1 MNICAVLISIKPT
14 AASFICMQHPGTI
27 AGRNTG
33 GHEERDGLLRGW
45 QQRYQKKSFLST
57 GHPLIIHSLSGVSL
71 FAIGPQIA
79 MKCNLD
85 LISFDCLREKDA
97 ARPAR
102 AWGGFDECLVR
113 HLTMGNQR
121 ENHLWR
127 QVGAMHG
134 LQKNNCYP
142 FKSHF

>member
-1 MNICAVLISIKPT
+1 MNICMLSISIKPT
-14 AASFICMQHPGTI
+14 AASFICMPCPGTI

-33 GHEERDGLLRGW
+33 GCEKRDGLMRGW
-45 QQRYQKKSFLST
+45 LQRYQKKTFLST
-57 GHPLIIHSLSGVSL
+57 GHPLIIHSLSDVSL
-71 FAIGPQIA
+71 FTNGPQFA
-79 MKCNLD
+79 VKCNLN
-85 LISFDCLREKDA
+85 LISSLREREA
-97 ARPAR
+97 ARPAW
-102 AWGGFDECLVR
+102 AWGGYDECLVR